1 MDIADII
8 KAIQAN
14 RVNIT
19 QHARKEDSLLLDE
32 ILYSTQNGEVIEDYP
47 TDTPYPS
54 CLIYGQNQDGSPVHS
69 VWAYAADS
77 QIAVLITVCRPDP
90 NRWIDMEDKEIIIW
104 KENMSRN
111 ARAVEEQ

>member
-14 RVNIT
+14 CVNIT
-19 QHARKEDSLLLDE
+19 QHARKEAREDSLLLDE
-32 ILYSTQNGEVIEDYP
+32 IFYSTQNGEVIEDYP

-54 CLIYGQNQDGSPVHS
+54 CLIYGQNQAGDPVHS

-77 QIAVLITVCRPDP
+77 QIAVLITVYRPDP
-90 NRWIDMEDKEIIIW
+90 NRWIEW
-104 KENMSRN
+104 KIR
-111 ARAVEEQ
+111 R

>member
-19 QHARKEDSLLLDE
+19 QHARKEAKEDNLLLDE
-32 ILYSTQNGEVIEDYP
+32 IFDSTQNGEVIEDYP

-54 CLIYGQNQDGSPVHS
+54 CLIYGQNQDGHPVHS

-77 QIAVLITVCRPDP
+77 QIAVLITVYRPDP
-90 NRWIDMEDKEIIIW
+90 NRWIEW
-104 KENMSRN
+104 KIR
-111 ARAVEEQ
+111 R

>member
-8 KAIQAN
+8 KAIQVN

-19 QHARKEDSLLLDE
+19 QHARKEAKEDSLLLDE
-32 ILYSTQNGEVIEDYP
+32 IFYSTQNGEVIEDYP

-54 CLIYGQNQDGSPVHS
+54 CLIYGQNQDGDPVHS

-77 QIAVLITVCRPDP
+77 QIAVLITVYRPDP
-90 NRWIDMEDKEIIIW
+90 NRWIEW
-104 KENMSRN
+104 KIRK
-111 ARAVEEQ
+111 